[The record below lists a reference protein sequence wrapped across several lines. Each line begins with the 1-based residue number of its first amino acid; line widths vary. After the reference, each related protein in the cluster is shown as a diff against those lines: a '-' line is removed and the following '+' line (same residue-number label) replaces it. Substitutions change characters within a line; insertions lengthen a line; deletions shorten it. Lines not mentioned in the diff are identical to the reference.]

1 MTSLA
6 KLIRWILVTI
16 CALEGLFFLFLSYIA
31 YGINHAFQS
40 QWVPENLRQN
50 IVFLSTGLLFVIAS
64 YLLFRRRPSARYLS
78 AFLFCGLTIWVLIDT
93 FSRHPPTWSVLY
105 WAAPPGIAF
114 LLLLSLWTAQGVW
127 RMEKSA

>member
-1 MTSLA
+1 MTSLTN
-6 KLIRWILVTI
+6 LIRWILVTI

-64 YLLFRRRPSARYLS
+64 YLLLRRQPSAKYLS
-78 AFLFCGLTIWVLIDT
+78 AALFCGLIIWVLIDT
-93 FSRHPPTWSVLY
+93 FSQHPPTWHVLY

-114 LLLLSLWTAQGVW
+114 LLLLALWTAQGVW